1 LRTRLFAVPFALLL
15 TFVAGC
21 SDSEPGVVSMTDD
34 QRFTPQEI
42 TVQAGDTVTWRNDS
56 GVAHTVTAY
65 SDSVSSDL
73 YFSSGEASGEEQ
85 ARNNVP
91 DELMQPDDV
100 FRFTFDEPG
109 TYEYFCI
116 PHESAGMTGTVIVE

>member
-1 LRTRLFAVPFALLL
+1 VAFVLLL
-15 TFVAGC
+15 AFVAGC

-34 QRFTPQEI
+34 QKFTPEEI
-42 TVQAGDTVTWRNDS
+42 TLQAGDTVTWRNDS

-65 SDSVSSDL
+65 SESVPSDL
-73 YFSSGEASGEEQ
+73 YFSSGEAADEEE
-85 ARNNVP
+85 ARNNVA
-91 DELMQPDDV
+91 DELMQPEDV